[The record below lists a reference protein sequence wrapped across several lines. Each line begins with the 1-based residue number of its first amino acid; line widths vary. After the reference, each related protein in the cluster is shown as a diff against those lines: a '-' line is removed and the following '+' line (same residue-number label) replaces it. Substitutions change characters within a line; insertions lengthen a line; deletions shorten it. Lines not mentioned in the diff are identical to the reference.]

1 MHGYDR
7 LYSVTAILLDLQHP
21 SFDTL
26 MYNSKFSFSMQ
37 FRASG
42 TAVVKYL
49 VSIAGT
55 GIRGG
60 QHVLQVWRVSQQP
73 LSKQP
78 ATVVPVDMPLLK
90 QLVSGLLVLNLV
102 ESAPQTLVCAV
113 IYASTKDRIDSTTT
127 VHVFVDI
134 D

>member
-1 MHGYDR
+1 
-7 LYSVTAILLDLQHP
+7 
-21 SFDTL
+21 
-26 MYNSKFSFSMQ
+26 
-37 FRASG
+37 
-42 TAVVKYL
+42 
-49 VSIAGT
+49 
-55 GIRGG
+55 
-60 QHVLQVWRVSQQP
+60 VLRVWRVSQQP

-90 QLVSGLLVLNLV
+90 QLMSGLLVLNVV